1 MSGTGSG
8 TATRAGVPAGAISI
22 CNEAL
27 ALLGANTLTDFT
39 DNTQEARLVNH
50 FYYSAIEQTLRD
62 HDWSFAVKRG
72 PELAELSGQPEFG
85 YNYHYQLPSDCLRVI
100 STNIH
105 GAEYEIEGEA
115 LLTDETE
122 VKIKY
127 IYLVTDVSRFDALF
141 RRALVLRLAADM
153 AYALTKRRSK
163 EEELILLYE
172 RALGKAKSKDIKE
185 AQNLS
190 VSPETSDSWI
200 QARS

>member
-8 TATRAGVPAGAISI
+8 TAARAGVPAGAVSI

-27 ALLGANTLTDFT
+27 SLLGANTITDFT
-39 DNTQEARLVNH
+39 DNTKEAELVNH

-62 HDWSFAVKRG
+62 HDWSFAVKRS
-72 PELAELSGQPEFG
+72 PELARLFGQPEFG
-85 YNYHYQLPSDCLRVI
+85 YNYRYQLPSDCLRVI

-115 LLTDETE
+115 LLTDETG

-127 IYLVTDVSRFDALF
+127 ICLVLDVSCFDALF
-141 RRALVLRLAADM
+141 RRMLVMRLAADL
-153 AYALTKRRSK
+153 AYPLTKRRSK

-185 AQNLS
+185 ARNLPANS
-190 VSPETSDSWI
+190 ETSDSWI
-200 QARS
+200 RARS

>member
-1 MSGTGSG
+1 MSGSGSG
-8 TATRAGVPAGAISI
+8 TASRAGVPAGAVSI

-27 ALLGANTLTDFT
+27 SLLGANTITDFS
-39 DNTQEARLVNH
+39 DNTTEAGLVNQ

-62 HDWSFAVKRG
+62 HDWSFAVKRS
-72 PELAELSGQPEFG
+72 PELAELDDAPEFEWK
-85 YNYHYQLPSDCLRVI
+85 YQYQLPSDCIRVI
-100 STNIH
+100 SVY
-105 GAEYEIEGEA
+105 GDPGYEIEGEA

-141 RRALVLRLAADM
+141 RRALIIRLAADM
-153 AYALTKRRSK
+153 AYGLTKRRSK

-172 RALGKAKSKDIKE
+172 RALGKAKSKDVKE
-185 AQNLS
+185 ARNLS
-190 VSPETSDSWI
+190 ASSEAGDSWI